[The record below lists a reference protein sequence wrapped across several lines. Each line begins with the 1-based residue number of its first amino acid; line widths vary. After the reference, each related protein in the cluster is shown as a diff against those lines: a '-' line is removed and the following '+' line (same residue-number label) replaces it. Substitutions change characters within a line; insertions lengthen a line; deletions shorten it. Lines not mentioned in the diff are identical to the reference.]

1 MITEKDFINVAE
13 INTGLKLSSQRNLPF
28 NGNSGNSWSE
38 YVFSDDKKNNEV
50 ILRYCYT
57 NGHLFCHLFR
67 YKGNVQPMVILRKHF
82 WNDSREFRTPRKEP
96 NDKGIWTNATDYD
109 YYRYDGKEWDGALTT
124 VDALATAISRMNKYL
139 IKGAESSDARIR
151 RAESKTASMQAKV
164 DVENEKIQKFIQVKS
179 NSILSDV
186 NEEFFDRCPNLVEDG
201 WKYTVTNVYDI
212 KHYKI
217 KHIDETLDFAI
228 KLGLSRFEN
237 DEPKEY
243 ASFLYLNY
251 QFKREP
257 DGIKEV
263 KKSRAMLGDVY
274 NLDSAL
280 PVPTIE
286 GMPRHP
292 IEFNA
297 RFRSFFELDY
307 RILESMDAIDYG
319 TRVEKAIE
327 LRNKIF
333 TVLDK
338 VYVVRKKAEME
349 IYDII
354 KNV

>member
-13 INTGLKLSSQRNLPF
+13 INTGLKLTTQRNLPF

-38 YVFSDDKKNNEV
+38 YVFSDDKKDKEV

-57 NGHLFCHLFR
+57 NGHLFCNFFR
-67 YKGNVQPMVILRKHF
+67 FKGKGQPLVILRKHF
-82 WNDSREFRTPRKEP
+82 WNDSREFHTPRKEP

-124 VDALATAISRMNKYL
+124 LDALATAISLMNKYL
-139 IKGAESSDARIR
+139 IKGAVSSDARIR

-179 NSILSDV
+179 NSILSEV
-186 NEEFFDRCPNLVEDG
+186 NEEFFDRCPNLAEDG
-201 WKYTVTNVYDI
+201 WKYTVTNDI
-212 KHYKI
+212 KHYNI

-243 ASFLYLNY
+243 APFLNLNY
-251 QFKREP
+251 QYKREP
-257 DGIKEV
+257 NGIKEV
-263 KKSRAMLGDVY
+263 KRSRAMLGDVY

-338 VYVVRKKAEME
+338 AYVVRKKAEME

>member
-13 INTGLKLSSQRNLPF
+13 INTGLKLTTQRNLPF
-28 NGNSGNSWSE
+28 NGNSGKSWSE
-38 YVFSDDKKNNEV
+38 YVFSDDKKDNEV

-57 NGHLFCHLFR
+57 NDHLFCHFFR
-67 YKGNVQPMVILRKHF
+67 FKGKGQPLVILRKHF
-82 WNDSREFRTPRKEP
+82 WNDSREFHTPRKEP

-124 VDALATAISRMNKYL
+124 VDELATVIRQMNKYL

-151 RAESKTASMQAKV
+151 HAESKTASMQAKV

-179 NSILSDV
+179 NSILSEV

-201 WKYTVTNVYDI
+201 WKYTVNNLYDI

-217 KHIDETLDFAI
+217 KHIDETLDFTI
-228 KLGLSRFEN
+228 KLSLSRFEN

-243 ASFLYLNY
+243 SSFQNLYY

-257 DGIKEV
+257 DGIREV

-274 NLDSAL
+274 SLDCPI

-286 GMPRHP
+286 GMPGHP
-292 IEFNA
+292 IEFIA
-297 RFRSFFELDY
+297 HFRRYFEKDY
-307 RILESMDAIDYG
+307 RELELSDPNEYEK
-319 TRVEKAIE
+319 RVEKAIE

-338 VYVVRKKAEME
+338 AYNIRKKAEIE